1 MPTNSGFFNEDEILA
16 SLEGKRVK
24 DLTNNMRR
32 LLQALFG
39 VLDADEVVHA
49 RKTEDFVKPDLII
62 TYKGKERFLSIK
74 FGRAEAVH
82 EEIVENFVDYLGS
95 LGISKETR
103 DTILLYHFGDGTTDG
118 SGDYRIEY
126 NALRVKLDG
135 ALERANIELNR
146 NKEIVRKIL
155 DRCLW
160 NGSKNSPVIAD
171 SIYHGDAEYGLVVT
185 RRQIDRYLEVKN
197 WNWMKNLHIGPLQL
211 RPHARYVGKVVRSEK
226 RRHALICYWA
236 NFVPDLNYIAKNY
249 NY

>member
-1 MPTNSGFFNEDEILA
+1 
-16 SLEGKRVK
+16 
-24 DLTNNMRR
+24 
-32 LLQALFG
+32 
-39 VLDADEVVHA
+39 
-49 RKTEDFVKPDLII
+49 
-62 TYKGKERFLSIK
+62 
-74 FGRAEAVH
+74 
-82 EEIVENFVDYLGS
+82 
-95 LGISKETR
+95 
-103 DTILLYHFGDGTTDG
+103 
-118 SGDYRIEY
+118 
-126 NALRVKLDG
+126 
-135 ALERANIELNR
+135 LERANIELNR

-160 NGSKNSPVIAD
+160 NGSKNSPVKAD

-211 RPHARYVGKVVRSEK
+211 RPHARYAGKVVRSEK